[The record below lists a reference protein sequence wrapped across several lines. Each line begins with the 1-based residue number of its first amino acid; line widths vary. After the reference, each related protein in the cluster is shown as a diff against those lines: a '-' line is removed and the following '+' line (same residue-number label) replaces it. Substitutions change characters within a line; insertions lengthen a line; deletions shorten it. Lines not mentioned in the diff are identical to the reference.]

1 MKLTI
6 EIAFIHM
13 NLALLQNT
21 VVVVVVVIYLFL
33 KLLIIFAWEKNLFT

>member
-21 VVVVVVVIYLFL
+21 VVVVVVIYLFL
-33 KLLIIFAWEKNLFT
+33 KLLIIFAWEKNLFS

>member
-21 VVVVVVVIYLFL
+21 VVVVVIYLFL
-33 KLLIIFAWEKNLFT
+33 KLLIIFAWEKNLFS